1 MAAAGVGT
9 GETTRKSKEELAKAA
24 ELFAGQELL
33 DYSEEEVSGDER
45 REDLSSQE
53 GEEGM
58 DMDGDVKGKEKGE
71 ASGEVFLTPEEMLQ
85 AERDREE
92 EKRRLALAKERRRL
106 ERDLE
111 EARKREDAR
120 LAGELGRE
128 LGRKAVKAKVDH
140 RYYAVRSI

>member
-1 MAAAGVGT
+1 MAAAGLGT

-58 DMDGDVKGKEKGE
+58 DVDGDVKGKEKGE

-92 EKRRLALAKERRRL
+92 EKRRLALAKEWHKLETWRRRGS
-106 ERDLE
+106 
-111 EARKREDAR
+111 ARMP
-120 LAGELGRE
+120 GWLGSWGGNWV
-128 LGRKAVKAKVDH
+128 GR
-140 RYYAVRSI
+140 R

>member
-1 MAAAGVGT
+1 MAAAGLGT
-9 GETTRKSKEELAKAA
+9 GEPTRKSKEELAKAA

-58 DMDGDVKGKEKGE
+58 DVDGDVKGKEKGE
-71 ASGEVFLTPEEMLQ
+71 ANGEVFLTPEEMLQ

-111 EARKREDAR
+111 EARGCQ
-120 LAGELGRE
+120 AGWGA
-128 LGRKAVKAKVDH
+128 GAGTG
-140 RYYAVRSI
+140 